1 MTTPTSTESP
11 TSTCSDRQ
19 AAPDRQVAAG
29 LPPVAA
35 DRQVAAGSPPV
46 AADRQVAAGSP
57 PVADVT
63 ELRQEIDRLD
73 DDILRLIQRRTEV
86 SQRIGAIRR
95 AEGGPRIVL
104 SREQAVLARFRDLG
118 PEGRELGMLLL
129 RLGRGRLGRA

>member
-1 MTTPTSTESP
+1 VTSP
-11 TSTCSDRQ
+11 TSTGTPAVGNSADP
-19 AAPDRQVAAG
+19 AVSLES
-29 LPPVAA
+29 LPPAENII
-35 DRQVAAGSPPV
+35 
-46 AADRQVAAGSP
+46 
-57 PVADVT
+57 

-73 DDILRLIQRRTEV
+73 AEILRMILRRSEV
-86 SQRIGAIRR
+86 SQQIGAIRR